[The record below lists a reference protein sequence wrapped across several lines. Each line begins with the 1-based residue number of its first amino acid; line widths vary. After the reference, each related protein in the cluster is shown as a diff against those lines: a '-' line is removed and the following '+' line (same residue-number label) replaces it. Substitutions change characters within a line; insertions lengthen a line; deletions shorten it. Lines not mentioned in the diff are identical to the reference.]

1 MEVKKKRSYNKA
13 YGVLMAIG
21 FVIYIGVISL
31 LNIVAKDKEF
41 SEEENRNLQTRPK
54 FSISALMEGSYVKD
68 YENYISDQFL
78 GRGFL
83 VKFKSSLDS
92 LAGKDEKH
100 GVFIGENNQLLQ
112 DFEVRPKEETEAKV
126 QAINSFADSLEGVNT
141 TFMLVPTATKVLE
154 EDLPKNAPVDDEGK
168 FIEDIGESLSES
180 TKFVNPISVLKNNKD
195 NYLYYRTD
203 HHWTTKGA
211 YIAYLELC
219 RALEMEPTSE
229 EGFAVEQVTD
239 EFYGSLSSK
248 VGSRDMMPDSIN
260 IYFPKENSE
269 VLVNYVSEQKKTTSL
284 YDSSSLDKKDKYEV
298 FTGGNHPHINIK
310 TLGDTS
316 RKLLVIKD
324 SYANSMLTF
333 LTPHY
338 GEIDVIDL
346 RYYMDDV
353 KELIESKGITDI
365 LILYNAN
372 TFNEDDSIL
381 NLQVE

>member
-1 MEVKKKRSYNKA
+1 MKKKRSYDKA
-13 YGVLMAIG
+13 YKVLMAGG
-21 FVIYIGVISL
+21 FALYIGVVAL
-31 LNIVAKDKEF
+31 LNIITKDKDF
-41 SEEENRNLQTRPK
+41 SEEENRNLKTKPD
-54 FSISALMEGSYVKD
+54 FTISSFIEGTYVKN
-68 YENYISDQFL
+68 YESYISDQFA
-78 GRGFL
+78 GRNFFVR
-83 VKFKSSLDS
+83 VKSTLDT
-92 LAGKDEKH
+92 LAGKDEKQ
-100 GVFIGENNQLLQ
+100 GVFIGKNHQLLQ
-112 DFEVRPKEETEAKV
+112 DFKIRPEEETEAKV
-126 QAINSFADSLEGVNT
+126 QAINSFVDSMEGVNT
-141 TFMLVPTATKVLE
+141 TFMLAPTATKVLE
-154 EDLPKNAPVDDEGK
+154 ESLPKDAPVDDEEK
-168 FIEDIGESLSES
+168 FIEDIESILSENI
-180 TKFVNPISVLKNNKD
+180 KLVNPINELKNNKD
-195 NYLYYRTD
+195 QYLYFRTD

-219 RALEMEPTSE
+219 KALDMEPISE
-229 EGFAVEQVTD
+229 ESFVVEQVTD

-248 VGSRDMMPDSIN
+248 IGSRSIMPDAIN
-260 IYFPKENSE
+260 VYFPKENQE
-269 VLVNYVSEQKKTTSL
+269 VIVNYVSEQKKTTSL

-316 RKLLVIKD
+316 KKLLVIKD

-353 KELIESKGITDI
+353 KEFVESKGITDI